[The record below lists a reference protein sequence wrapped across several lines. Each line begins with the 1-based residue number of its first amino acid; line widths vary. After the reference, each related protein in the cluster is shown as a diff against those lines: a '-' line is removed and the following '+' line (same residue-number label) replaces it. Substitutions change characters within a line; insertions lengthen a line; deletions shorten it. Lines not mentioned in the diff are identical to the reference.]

1 MTTIRTIKLKKNP
14 VNPSGLAS
22 LGGSETE
29 EPQAEAAATEAPV
42 GLAAAAVAPS
52 AKRSTF
58 TLFAVFGLCAMIAL
72 CVILGLQVSE
82 WSFYSANPSV
92 WPLK

>member
-14 VNPSGLAS
+14 VNSSGLAS
-22 LGGSETE
+22 LGDPETG
-29 EPQAEAAATEAPV
+29 EPQIEEAPPAPIGLESAAAPA
-42 GLAAAAVAPS
+42 

-58 TLFAVFGLCAMIAL
+58 TLFSVFGLCAMIAL
-72 CVILGLQVSE
+72 FVIIGLQVSE
-82 WSFYSANPSV
+82 WSFYAANPSV